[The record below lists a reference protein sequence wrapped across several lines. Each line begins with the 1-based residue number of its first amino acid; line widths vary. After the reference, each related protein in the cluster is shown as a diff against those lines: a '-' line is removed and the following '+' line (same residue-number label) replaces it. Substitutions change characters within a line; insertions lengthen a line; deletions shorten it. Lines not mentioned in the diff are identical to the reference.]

1 MAIINYTDQ
10 LKYTGKGYL
19 DSKMMPV
26 NTFSDLQNIPRPQR
40 FEGLTITVLNNGNP
54 QDYWLIGG
62 TSNSCWVPKT
72 ATNFNDL
79 KLVLEDGFLK
89 LKNADVELGEAVNL
103 NNFFPEGGNSDLYIA
118 SVDYVNTDDNGNVGI
133 FMCFTYSDSTKKYLN
148 MSQFLSQTYDAGN
161 GIVINDNV
169 ISIDSAITGR
179 IEALEKTVKNFDG
192 DITDLKNRVEAL
204 GQKTIDLDSEIA
216 KKANSTDVENLEV
229 AIETINN
236 SINGLNNTLS
246 DATTQIETNK
256 ENISKNKV
264 DINVLIE
271 RVNALSASAEGSTPD
286 GKTIGITD
294 DEQKALYVKVLNK
307 EGNMLS
313 VENENGESGLC
324 AFIPF
329 YCEDD
334 EINE

>member
-1 MAIINYTDQ
+1 MEIINYTDQ

-72 ATNFNDL
+72 ATNFNEL

-179 IEALEKTVKNFDG
+179 IETLEKTVNKFDG

-229 AIETINN
+229 AIET
-236 SINGLNNTLS
+236 
-246 DATTQIETNK
+246 
-256 ENISKNKV
+256 NKV
-264 DINVLIE
+264 DIATLKE
-271 RVNALSASAEGSTPD
+271 RVNALSSSAEGSTPD

>member
-26 NTFSDLQNIPRPQR
+26 NTYSDLQNIPRPQR

-72 ATNFNDL
+72 ATN
-79 KLVLEDGFLK
+79 
-89 LKNADVELGEAVNL
+89 
-103 NNFFPEGGNSDLYIA
+103 
-118 SVDYVNTDDNGNVGI
+118 
-133 FMCFTYSDSTKKYLN
+133 
-148 MSQFLSQTYDAGN
+148 
-161 GIVINDNV
+161 
-169 ISIDSAITGR
+169 
-179 IEALEKTVKNFDG
+179 
-192 DITDLKNRVEAL
+192 
-204 GQKTIDLDSEIA
+204 
-216 KKANSTDVENLEV
+216 
-229 AIETINN
+229 
-236 SINGLNNTLS
+236 
-246 DATTQIETNK
+246 QIEINK
-256 ENISKNKV
+256 ENINKNKV
-264 DINVLIE
+264 DIKALTD

>member
-72 ATNFNDL
+72 ATNFNEL

-118 SVDYVNTDDNGNVGI
+118 SVDYVNTDDNDNVGI

-179 IEALEKTVKNFDG
+179 IEALENTVNNFDG

-204 GQKTIDLDSEIA
+204 GQKTINLDSEIA

-229 AIETINN
+229 AIET
-236 SINGLNNTLS
+236 
-246 DATTQIETNK
+246 
-256 ENISKNKV
+256 NKV
-264 DINVLIE
+264 DIATLKE
-271 RVNALSASAEGSTPD
+271 RVNALSSSAEGSTPD
-286 GKTIGITD
+286 GLTIGITN
-294 DEQKALYVKVLNK
+294 DEQKALYVKILNK
-307 EGNMLS
+307 EGNILS
-313 VENENGESGLC
+313 VESENGESGLC

-329 YCEDD
+329 YCEDK
-334 EINE
+334 ELMNNNN